1 MYLLRAWYI
10 SLIITKFTFKMA
22 SFFFTLFLQMGVL
35 KKLRMIKLTTFTV
48 IPAPARSTGT
58 NVGRNTL
65 SSILTGGRAFR
76 WKTVKKLYRQLNNE
90 QSLAW
95 QKRSRLGKKEQRI
108 LWNNSCSWRK
118 MFVDFVGHPYPRIYA
133 AKLRAHEPATFLQAT
148 NIGPHE

>member
-1 MYLLRAWYI
+1 
-10 SLIITKFTFKMA
+10 
-22 SFFFTLFLQMGVL
+22 
-35 KKLRMIKLTTFTV
+35 MIKLTTFTV

-65 SSILTGGRAFR
+65 SSILTGGRACR

-118 MFVDFVGHPYPRIYA
+118 MFVAKDVRGFRGSPLPTNLRREITCPRTGNIFTSHKYW
-133 AKLRAHEPATFLQAT
+133 PARIRMVPQYELCM
-148 NIGPHE
+148 PS